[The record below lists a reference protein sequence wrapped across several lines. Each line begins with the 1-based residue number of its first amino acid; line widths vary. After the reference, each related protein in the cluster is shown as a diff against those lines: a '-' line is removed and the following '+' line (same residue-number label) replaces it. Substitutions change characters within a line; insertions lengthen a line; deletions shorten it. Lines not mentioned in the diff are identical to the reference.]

1 MKREHLECLY
11 YMLLAYTEG
20 EEIYNG
26 AFNPDKY
33 EGDREVMEI
42 LNALKKEII
51 EKNGKVE

>member
-1 MKREHLECLY
+1 MEKEHLEYLY

-26 AFNPDKY
+26 AFNPDIH

-42 LNALKKEII
+42 LNALKKEIT